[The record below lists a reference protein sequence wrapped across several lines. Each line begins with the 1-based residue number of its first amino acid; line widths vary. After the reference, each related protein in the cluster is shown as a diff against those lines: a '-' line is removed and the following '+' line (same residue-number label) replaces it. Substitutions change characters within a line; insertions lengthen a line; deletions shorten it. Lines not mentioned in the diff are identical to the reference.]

1 MMWHGN
7 REKLYATFSMK
18 EQADLREALAG
29 AGIDYELK
37 TKDHSSPSPL
47 YIGTRARGIL
57 YGIQTQRMLEYTF
70 FVKKEDLSEAM
81 AVLERCLHPSI

>member
-1 MMWHGN
+1 MWYGN
-7 REKLYATFSMK
+7 WEKLYATFSMK
-18 EQADLREALAG
+18 EQADLREALARE
-29 AGIDYELK
+29 GIDYELK

-70 FVKKEDLSEAM
+70 FVKKEDLTEAM
-81 AVLERCLHPSI
+81 AVLKLCLHSSI